1 MATSSSSQTYWM
13 YCLVQSV
20 QQHVS
25 SVGTWLWMANVMLLV
40 NVFLVLSGT
49 MAEASEFVSA
59 IEENVVIEPYYI
71 ALLEQT
77 LSQFIVPVIILVL
90 FGLKVHSC
98 ATARAAYQGDDRPL
112 PFVFY
117 EYPQPFIQQLGSRA
131 PPISL

>member
-1 MATSSSSQTYWM
+1 MATSSPSHTHWM
-13 YCLVQSV
+13 YSFVQSV
-20 QQHVS
+20 QQHAS
-25 SVGTWLWMANVMLLV
+25 SVGTWLWMANVVLLV
-40 NVFLVLSGT
+40 NVVLVLSGT

-59 IEENVVIEPYYI
+59 IQDNVVIEPYYL

-77 LSQFIVPVIILVL
+77 LSQFISPVIILVL

-98 ATARAAYQGDDRPL
+98 ATARAAYEGDDRPL

-131 PPISL
+131 PPIAH